1 MTNLLNTY
9 ICEWLNNIKKWCSW
23 ERRFVSYRLRHER
36 KVEVYWL
43 YISVLLKTT
52 TLGII
57 ILIGNNITNE
67 KLKSFSDLFVQNIDK
82 EIKNIRETQMSNN
95 GEISELDDKIR
106 ALEKEQ
112 IVLTKELKENKQSIA
127 FAKESINKV
136 NENFELCT
144 RDRQE
149 HEIHQKDTNVNLNVN
164 EYKCVM
170 CELKFH
176 TWSHLKS
183 HMNITLK
190 KVNFQML

>member
-1 MTNLLNTY
+1 M
-9 ICEWLNNIKKWCSW
+9 
-23 ERRFVSYRLRHER
+23 
-36 KVEVYWL
+36 
-43 YISVLLKTT
+43 
-52 TLGII
+52 
-57 ILIGNNITNE
+57 
-67 KLKSFSDLFVQNIDK
+67 
-82 EIKNIRETQMSNN
+82 
-95 GEISELDDKIR
+95 SELDDKIR
-106 ALEKEQ
+106 ALEKEK

-149 HEIHQKDTNVNLNVN
+149 HEIHQKDTNINLNVT

-183 HMNITLK
+183 HMNITHK